1 MKHGE
6 IVKYIR
12 QRLSLRAPQLKSLE
26 ILDDVLDTV
35 KLEKDADIQTQL
47 AAVQEKYSDIKNFD
61 REFMNI
67 CFALAT
73 GVGKTRLMGAFISYL
88 HKAHNINN
96 FMIIAPNLTVYNK
109 LVADFTPGTTKYVF
123 KGIDVFYQNPPV
135 IVTGDNYQH
144 GSGVME
150 DALFKSVVINIFNI
164 SKLYEKAKKTP
175 GNDDPN
181 AGVPL
186 IHRLRET
193 LGESYFEYLSS
204 RPDMVMLMDEAHH
217 YRGDNEGCRAINA
230 LKPVLG
236 LELTATPR
244 IIRNNREIPF
254 NNIAYSYNLAAAM
267 KDGFVK
273 EPAVATRKNFD
284 ASNYGKDSAELEHL
298 KLNDGI
304 FLHEQTKLALEAYA
318 FNNNKP
324 QVKPFMLVVAED
336 KAHADELENYL
347 ISTEFKAGA
356 YADKVIKVYSGK
368 SEAGDDAVKQL
379 LEIEKPDNPI
389 EIVIHVNKLSEGWD
403 VTNLYTIV
411 PLRAANSVTLVEQSI
426 GRGLR
431 LPYGERTGVAE
442 VDTVTV
448 VSHDNYAKIITA
460 AQEGKIL
467 MLKKITIGDDQT
479 PVEGKKKVVL
489 TPKADAETVPGNTEE
504 NKEETPGKASEKT
517 PLAQLKDAADDA
529 ADSGKVQT
537 VEATA
542 EQVIAE
548 NPAEETQIKEAV
560 KTFQDIT
567 IEIPRIFL
575 ERPKQ
580 AVVKGYAYFSLN
592 TSEMPKYAIDDRLQ
606 ITILRTG
613 KRITFD
619 SQKEQNDISLAR
631 QILLAKLLAFDDL
644 DYDENADLVQSLVSE
659 CVEYFQ
665 KQHGDAV
672 ACNILRNDTEKIAN
686 NIHQQIEAHAVYGDI
701 EYNVKV
707 CPGYFKL
714 TRQCVS
720 IYQNESPRSYR
731 IAIPAG
737 EKNKIKGMIFSG
749 FKKCL
754 YDQQKFDS
762 DPEREFS
769 RVLEDSDE
777 VIKWFKP
784 ALSNFAI
791 SWMQGNYQ
799 PDFIVETT
807 DAKYIC
813 EVKADN
819 ELDDNEVVGKMD
831 AALLWCKRASEGDAK
846 PWFYLLIPHS
856 KITLNLDFSGAK
868 VKFRKSM

>member
-12 QRLSLRAPQLKSLE
+12 QRLSLRSPQLKSLE
-26 ILDDVLDTV
+26 ILDDLLDTA

-61 REFMNI
+61 REFMNV

-109 LVADFTPGTTKYVF
+109 LVADFTPGTPKYVF

-254 NNIAYSYNLAAAM
+254 NNIAYSYDLAAAM

-467 MLKKITIGDDQT
+467 MLKKITIGDPKT
-479 PVEGKKKVVL
+479 PEEGKKKL
-489 TPKADAETVPGNTEE
+489 
-504 NKEETPGKASEKT
+504 
-517 PLAQLKDAADDA
+517 
-529 ADSGKVQT
+529 
-537 VEATA
+537 
-542 EQVIAE
+542 
-548 NPAEETQIKEAV
+548 
-560 KTFQDIT
+560 F
-567 IEIPRIFL
+567 
-575 ERPKQ
+575 
-580 AVVKGYAYFSLN
+580 
-592 TSEMPKYAIDDRLQ
+592 
-606 ITILRTG
+606 
-613 KRITFD
+613 
-619 SQKEQNDISLAR
+619 
-631 QILLAKLLAFDDL
+631 
-644 DYDENADLVQSLVSE
+644 
-659 CVEYFQ
+659 
-665 KQHGDAV
+665 
-672 ACNILRNDTEKIAN
+672 
-686 NIHQQIEAHAVYGDI
+686 
-701 EYNVKV
+701 
-707 CPGYFKL
+707 
-714 TRQCVS
+714 
-720 IYQNESPRSYR
+720 
-731 IAIPAG
+731 
-737 EKNKIKGMIFSG
+737 
-749 FKKCL
+749 
-754 YDQQKFDS
+754 
-762 DPEREFS
+762 
-769 RVLEDSDE
+769 
-777 VIKWFKP
+777 
-784 ALSNFAI
+784 
-791 SWMQGNYQ
+791 
-799 PDFIVETT
+799 
-807 DAKYIC
+807 
-813 EVKADN
+813 
-819 ELDDNEVVGKMD
+819 
-831 AALLWCKRASEGDAK
+831 
-846 PWFYLLIPHS
+846 
-856 KITLNLDFSGAK
+856 
-868 VKFRKSM
+868 